1 MDDKTVW
8 STDEKLKHDAL
19 RELCMKYGVDD
30 VGFVDIN
37 RQAIDSQRMKILEV
51 FPKTKTLISLAVF
64 LNPENARTPARNLTS
79 FDVHLAEDI
88 LGNSSRSITMAL
100 RKTGVKGV
108 YFPPVFPMDTSR
120 PRPESLNISQKPI
133 AEEAGLGLM
142 GLNRLVLHPEWGSS
156 VWFTTILIDKELDR
170 YDEKI
175 SKNPCLDCKLCVAAC
190 PVGAIKSTGEF
201 DWVPCMVH
209 NYREVV
215 VNFVDWVD
223 ALVTSPD
230 MDTYRK
236 RFSNL
241 ETVSWWQSLT
251 YGSTYQ
257 CNHCV
262 GVCPAGKSN
271 RGEYETDKKSYFDTV
286 VKPLIERPQTVYVI
300 QGSEAEKKA
309 GKNPNKKVKT
319 VNPPL

>member
-8 STDEKLKHDAL
+8 PTDEILKHDAL
-19 RELCMKYGVDD
+19 RELCMKYGV
-30 VGFVDIN
+30 
-37 RQAIDSQRMKILEV
+37 
-51 FPKTKTLISLAVF
+51 
-64 LNPENARTPARNLTS
+64 
-79 FDVHLAEDI
+79 
-88 LGNSSRSITMAL
+88 
-100 RKTGVKGV
+100 
-108 YFPPVFPMDTSR
+108 
-120 PRPESLNISQKPI
+120 
-133 AEEAGLGLM
+133 
-142 GLNRLVLHPEWGSS
+142 
-156 VWFTTILIDKELDR
+156 DKELDR

-262 GVCPAGKSN
+262 GVCPAGKTN